1 MPIDQFIRVVRARW
15 LLVASI
21 MTVVLLSTLIVSLI
35 LPKRYTATATLMVD
49 IKPDPVAGFSVA
61 AQPGQYIATQVD
73 LVKSGM
79 VSLRVVRDT
88 KIGESPDMRERWVNE
103 ASGQG
108 NYESWVGDM
117 LGKGLEVRP
126 AKDSSLINISY
137 EGTSAAFAASMA
149 NAYAKAYMDSTVQL
163 RVSPAKQYADFFEER
178 ARLARERLEAA
189 QNRLSEAQQS
199 NGIVL
204 TDERLDYET
213 QRLNELSS
221 QITQLRAIRAESDSR
236 NVAATQNPER
246 VQDVVNSNL
255 LGTLKAQLAGLE
267 AQYNESTMKYGDN
280 HPMMKESLARIED
293 LRNKIRSETGK
304 IAASVNTSASINA
317 SREGRAHSDF
327 EAQRDRVLKL
337 KSERAKLQVL
347 ERDVESAQRILDSL
361 QTRLSQVSLES
372 NSSQSNVYLV
382 NEATSPNKHTSPK
395 LMLNMAL
402 ALVLGLFVSIMAALG
417 LESMDRRVRGP
428 IDIAEYIEIP
438 VIGVLP
444 SPHHSRGGL
453 RRLLTNQAPGPSL
466 TTVGSGSSSL

>member
-21 MTVVLLSTLIVSLI
+21 ATVVLLSTLVVSLV

-49 IKPDPVAGFSVA
+49 IKPDPIAGFTAA

-73 LVKSGM
+73 LIKSGM

-88 KIGESPDMRERWVNE
+88 KISENPEMRSRWESDT
-103 ASGQG
+103 AGQG
-108 NYESWVGDM
+108 SYETWLGDM

-137 EGTSAAFAASMA
+137 EGTSPAFAAAMA
-149 NAYAKAYMDSTVQL
+149 NAYAKAFMDSTVQL

-189 QNRLSEAQQS
+189 QNRLSEAQQA

-221 QITQLRAIRAESDSR
+221 QITQLRAIRAESESR
-236 NVAATQNPER
+236 NAAATQNPER
-246 VQDVVNSNL
+246 VQDVVTNTL
-255 LGTLKAQLAGLE
+255 LATLKAQLAGLE
-267 AQYNESTMKYGDN
+267 AQYNENTMKYGDN
-280 HPMMKESLARIED
+280 HPMMQESRARIDD
-293 LRNKIRSETGK
+293 LRSKIRSETGK
-304 IAASVNTSASINA
+304 IAAGVSTSNSINA
-317 SREGRAHSDF
+317 TREGRAQADF
-327 EAQRDRVLKL
+327 EAQRERVLKL

-382 NEATSPNKHTSPK
+382 NEATAPTKHTSPK
-395 LMLNMAL
+395 LLLNLGL
-402 ALVLGLFVSIMAALG
+402 ALFLGLFVSILAALG

-444 SPHHSRGGL
+444 SPHQQRVGL
-453 RRLLTNQAPGPSL
+453 RRLLPNPSSAPAL

>member
-1 MPIDQFIRVVRARW
+1 MPFDQFIRVVRARW

-21 MTVVLLSTLIVSLI
+21 AAVVFVSTLIVSLI
-35 LPKRYTATATLMVD
+35 LPKQYTATATLMVD

-73 LVKSGM
+73 LIKSGM

-88 KIGESPDMRERWVNE
+88 QLGSNPEMRERWENE
-103 ASGQG
+103 TNGQG
-108 NYESWVGDM
+108 SYETWIGDM

-126 AKDSSLINISY
+126 AKESSLINISY
-137 EGTSAAFAASMA
+137 EGNNPTFAAAMA
-149 NAYAKAYMDSTVQL
+149 NAYAKAFMDSAVQL

-178 ARLARERLEAA
+178 AKLARERLELA
-189 QNRLSEAQQS
+189 QNKLSEAQQA

-213 QRLNELSS
+213 QRLSELSS

-236 NVAATQNPER
+236 NAAATQNPER
-246 VQDVVNSNL
+246 VQDVVQNTL

-267 AQYNESTMKYGDN
+267 AQYRESATRYGDN
-280 HPMMKESLARIED
+280 HPLMVESKARIDD
-293 LRNKIRSETGK
+293 LRSQIRQETGK
-304 IAASVNTSASINA
+304 VAASVGTSSSINA
-317 SREGRAHSDF
+317 ARENRAVADF
-327 EAQRDRVLKL
+327 DAQRERVLKL

-382 NEATSPNKHTSPK
+382 NGATSPLKPTSPK
-395 LMLNMAL
+395 LMLNLIL
-402 ALVLGLFVSIMAALG
+402 ASVLGLFIGVMAALG
-417 LESMDRRVRGP
+417 LESMDHRVRGP
-428 IDIAEYIEIP
+428 LDIAEHLDIP
-438 VIGVLP
+438 VIGILP
-444 SPHHSRGGL
+444 SPPSERKGL
-453 RRLLTNQAPGPSL
+453 RRLVSGRSNRLALSAA
-466 TTVGSGSSSL
+466 GSSSGSM